1 MTLTLYAV
9 GLWVFALFRT
19 RMVFCYFYIVAAL
32 VSLFI
37 SMVSVGMY
45 LDPYIWV
52 RLLGRSGWTVSY
64 YFIIVV
70 QPVALLIG
78 VTGSTILVR
87 WLTKRPNQ
95 SLQPTAGRSD
105 ASFQMTSIFH
115 FVAKLA
121 LTSGG

>member
-1 MTLTLYAV
+1 MTPSRDPATLVCASIYMTLTMYAV

-37 SMVSVGMY
+37 SVVSVGMY

-52 RLLGRSGWTVSY
+52 PLLGRSGWTVSY

-95 SLQPTAGRSD
+95 SLEPTAGRCD
-105 ASFQMTSIFH
+105 DRI
-115 FVAKLA
+115 
-121 LTSGG
+121 